1 MGVVEEGNKYVELY
15 DRVKQDRLIDNGV
28 FKEKYMAHWIEK
40 KKMRKRRRN
49 DTVPNGY
56 KGRS

>member
-1 MGVVEEGNKYVELY
+1 
-15 DRVKQDRLIDNGV
+15 VKQDRLIDNGV